1 MIFIEMI
8 KIGKYEFSSKDAYLE
23 ALEDVLDQDKHSF
36 VELGNIEINDELSNK
51 FHVVVLWVFDDE
63 DESHP
68 ESFADKVIELEND
81 GVHAFLGV
89 DYLTH
94 KI

>member
-1 MIFIEMI
+1 MI
-8 KIGKYEFSSKDAYLE
+8 KVGKYEFATKQKFEDALV
-23 ALEDVLDQDKHSF
+23 DVSNKHN
-36 VELGNIEINDELSNK
+36 VVVLGNIDLGTKLSDK
-51 FHVVVLWVFDDE
+51 FHVDVLWAFDDE

-68 ESFADKVIELEND
+68 ESFADKIVNLEND

>member
-1 MIFIEMI
+1 M
-8 KIGKYEFSSKDAYLE
+8 KIGKYEFGNKAAYLE
-23 ALEDVLDQDKHSF
+23 ALENVIDQSKHSF
-36 VELGNIEINDELSNK
+36 VQLGNIEINDGVSDN
-51 FHVVVLWVFDDE
+51 FHVDVLWVFDDE

-68 ESFADKVIELEND
+68 ESFADKLIELDND